1 MATTPRPPAARKR
14 TRKAPAADLPPMADP
29 AKELLWARP
38 GFLVRR
44 LHQIHVAM
52 FFEECKSQSITPVQY
67 GVLTALSA
75 RPGLDQTSLAQE
87 VGLDRS
93 TTADVVKRLAERGL
107 IERRQ
112 HPTDKR
118 ARQVDLTPAGRAMV
132 ASLRVGMARAQDR
145 MLEPLQPA
153 ERALFM
159 QWLAILVEANNQY
172 SRTVLRIV

>member
-1 MATTPRPPAARKR
+1 MASPKR
-14 TRKAPAADLPPMADP
+14 STAADSSEGARPAPEVPEVDP
-29 AKELLWARP
+29 AKELLWSRP

-107 IERRQ
+107 VERRP
-112 HPTDKR
+112 HPNDRR
-118 ARQVDLTPAGRAMV
+118 ARQVDLTAAGRTMV
-132 ASLRVGMARAQDR
+132 DALRLSMARAQER

-153 ERALFM
+153 ERAMFM
-159 QWLAILVEANNQY
+159 QWLTILVEANNQY

>member
-1 MATTPRPPAARKR
+1 MATSKRPSAAKARSGKPAQEM
-14 TRKAPAADLPPMADP
+14 PEIDP

-44 LHQIHVAM
+44 LHQIHVAL
-52 FFEECKSQSITPVQY
+52 FFEECQSQSITPVQY

-93 TTADVVKRLAERGL
+93 TTADVVRRLAERGL
-107 IERRQ
+107 IERRP
-112 HPTDKR
+112 HPTDRR
-118 ARQVDLTPAGRAMV
+118 ARQVDLTAKGKTLV
-132 ASLRVGMARAQDR
+132 ESLRLDMARAQER

-153 ERALFM
+153 ERAMFM
-159 QWLAILVEANNQY
+159 HWLTVLVEANNQY